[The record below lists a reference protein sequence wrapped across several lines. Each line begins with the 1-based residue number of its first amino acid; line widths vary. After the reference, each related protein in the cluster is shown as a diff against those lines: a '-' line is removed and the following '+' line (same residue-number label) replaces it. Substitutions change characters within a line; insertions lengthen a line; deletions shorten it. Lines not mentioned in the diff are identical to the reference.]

1 LTVGQDSTKHSAAHA
16 PFVMANTR
24 SAEKNIRKTA
34 KRTLAN
40 NSVKSK
46 LRTLRK
52 KVLAAVE
59 SGDKAAAQT
68 SLSVFAA
75 AADKAA
81 KTKVI
86 HSNASSRMKSRMALK
101 IAGLKA

>member
-1 LTVGQDSTKHSAAHA
+1 
-16 PFVMANTR
+16 MANTR

-40 NSVKSK
+40 NAQKSK

-59 SGDKAAAQT
+59 SGDKAAAVA
-68 SLSVFAA
+68 SLSIFTSAS
-75 AADKAA
+75 DKAA
-81 KTKVI
+81 KSKVI
-86 HSNASSRMKSRMALK
+86 HANAASRAKSRLSLK
-101 IAGLKA
+101 IAAIKA

>member
-1 LTVGQDSTKHSAAHA
+1 
-16 PFVMANTR
+16 MANTR

-40 NSVKSK
+40 NAVKSK

-59 SGDKAAAQT
+59 KGDQAAAQET
-68 SLSVFAA
+68 LSAFSSAV
-75 AADKAA
+75 DKAA

-86 HSNASSRMKSRMALK
+86 HGNTSSRLKSRMTLK
-101 IAGLKA
+101 VTGLKA

>member
-1 LTVGQDSTKHSAAHA
+1 
-16 PFVMANTR
+16 MANTR

-59 SGDKAAAQT
+59 AGDAAAARE
-68 SLSVFAA
+68 SLSVFASA
-75 AADKAA
+75 VDKAA
-81 KTKVI
+81 KTDVV
-86 HSNASSRMKSRMALK
+86 HANASSRLKSRLALK
-101 IAGLKA
+101 VAALKA

>member
-1 LTVGQDSTKHSAAHA
+1 
-16 PFVMANTR
+16 MANIR

-40 NSVKSK
+40 QGVKSRI
-46 LRTLRK
+46 RTLRK

-59 SGDKAAAQT
+59 QKDGAAAKE
-68 SLSVFAA
+68 SLSVFSAA
-75 AADKAA
+75 VDKAA

-86 HSNASSRMKSRMALK
+86 HSNTSSRLKSRLSLK
-101 IAGLKA
+101 VAGLQ